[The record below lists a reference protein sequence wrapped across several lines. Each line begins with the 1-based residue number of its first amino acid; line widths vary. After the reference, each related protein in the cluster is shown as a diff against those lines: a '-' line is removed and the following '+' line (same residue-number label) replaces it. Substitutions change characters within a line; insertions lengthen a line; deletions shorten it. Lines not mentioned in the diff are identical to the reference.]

1 MLTAAPAVA
10 QHEGH
15 MMGAVYPPWGSGTS
29 WLPAVAPMRGFH
41 FQASAWSVMVHGS
54 VFGQFIQEYG
64 PRGNYQLGSINWV
77 MGDASR
83 PLAGGTFHG
92 RMMASA
98 EYFTVTRAG
107 YPQLL
112 QVAQPYRGGTL
123 TDRMHPHEL
132 FSEVAVMYD
141 RSIAGTWRWSVYL
154 APVGE
159 PSLGPVAYLHRPS
172 AVNNPTAPLGHHSQD
187 VTHESFGVATVG
199 VFTPRVHLEA
209 SVFNGA
215 HPNEVRTNF
224 DYRGARFNSYSARV
238 TVNPTE
244 HWSIAG
250 SVAYIDPREHQPLH
264 RLELSAL
271 HVARAWSTSFV
282 WGANVPTDTRRVL
295 NTALVEANVDL
306 DPRNAVFGRAEYVTR
321 TSDELA
327 LVGSVSEEVPVGAL
341 ALGYARRLREIR
353 GVGAWL
359 GARGDVSFV
368 PEQLRLFYGS
378 RTPLGFIVYLQL
390 RPGPMME
397 PMSH

>member
-1 MLTAAPAVA
+1 M
-10 QHEGH
+10 G
-15 MMGAVYPPWGSGTS
+15 GAVYPPFGSGTS

-41 FQASAWSVMVHGS
+41 FQASDWSVMVHGS
-54 VFGQFIQEYG
+54 VFGQFIQEFG

-83 PLAGGTFHG
+83 PLAGGAFHG

-141 RSIAGTWRWSVYL
+141 RPIGTGWRWSVYL
-154 APVGE
+154 AAVGE
-159 PSLGPVAYLHRPS
+159 PALGPVAYLHRPS
-172 AVNNPTAPLGHHSQD
+172 AANDPTVPLGHHTQD
-187 VTHESFGVATVG
+187 VTHESFGVATLG
-199 VFTPRVHLEA
+199 VFTRKVHLEA

-224 DYRGARFNSYSARV
+224 DYAGARFNSFAARV
-238 TVNPTE
+238 TVNPNE
-244 HWSIAG
+244 RWSVAA
-250 SVAYIDPREHQPLH
+250 SAAYIDPREHEPLH

-271 HVARAWSTSFV
+271 HVAGGWSTSFV
-282 WGANVPTDTRRVL
+282 WAANVPTDTRRVL
-295 NTALVEANVDL
+295 NTALIETNIEL
-306 DPRNAVFGRAEYVTR
+306 DARNAIFGRAEYVTR
-321 TSDELA
+321 TAEELA
-327 LVGSVSEEVPVGAL
+327 LVGSISSEIEVGSLSVGYVRRV
-341 ALGYARRLREIR
+341 GRLRE
-353 GVGAWL
+353 VGAWL
-359 GARGDVSFV
+359 GARGHVDIV

-378 RTPLGFIVYLQL
+378 RTPAGVLVYLGV
-390 RPGPMME
+390 RP
-397 PMSH
+397 

>member
-1 MLTAAPAVA
+1 
-10 QHEGH
+10 
-15 MMGAVYPPWGSGTS
+15 MGGPVYPPFGSGTS

-41 FQASAWSVMVHGS
+41 FQASDWSVMVHGS
-54 VFGQFIQEYG
+54 VFGQFIQEFG

-83 PLAGGTFHG
+83 PLAGGAFHG

-141 RSIAGTWRWSVYL
+141 RPIGTGWRWSVYL
-154 APVGE
+154 AAVGE
-159 PSLGPVAYLHRPS
+159 PALGPVAYLHRPS
-172 AVNNPTAPLGHHSQD
+172 AANDPTVPLGHHTQD
-187 VTHESFGVATVG
+187 VTHESFGVATLG
-199 VFTPRVHLEA
+199 VFTRKVHLEA

-224 DYRGARFNSYSARV
+224 DYAGARFNSFAARV
-238 TVNPTE
+238 TVNPNE
-244 HWSIAG
+244 RWSVAA
-250 SVAYIDPREHQPLH
+250 SAAYIDPREHEPLH

-271 HVARAWSTSFV
+271 HVTGGWSTSFV
-282 WGANVPTDTRRVL
+282 WAANVPTDTRRVL
-295 NTALVEANVDL
+295 NTALIETNIEL
-306 DPRNAVFGRAEYVTR
+306 DARNAIFGRAEYVTR
-321 TSDELA
+321 TAEELA
-327 LVGSVSEEVPVGAL
+327 LVGSISSDIEVGSLSVGYVRRV
-341 ALGYARRLREIR
+341 GRLRE
-353 GVGAWL
+353 VGAWL
-359 GARGDVSFV
+359 GARGHVDIV

-378 RTPLGFIVYLQL
+378 RTPAGVLVYLGV
-390 RPGPMME
+390 RP
-397 PMSH
+397 